1 MSEGVLGKGGA
12 PRDSAG
18 AEGEEGV
25 GWWGGEGGV
34 GTGRRVKKRKVEMSG
49 RLISATMII

>member
-34 GTGRRVKKRKVEMSG
+34 GTGTRVKKRKVEMSG